1 MYHEVS
7 ETRST
12 KRWSRTGRTYTMQN
26 HRARVQ
32 WRIAERSQHVQAV
45 LTCET
50 KILVP
55 YGKITLVEPILESH
69 DIVSSEEIHQ
79 GEQRRSRS
87 NICGFTW
94 DTPDR
99 SNK

>member
-1 MYHEVS
+1 
-7 ETRST
+7 
-12 KRWSRTGRTYTMQN
+12 MQN

-55 YGKITLVEPILESH
+55 YGKIMLVEARIKEEALVLLLP
-69 DIVSSEEIHQ
+69 SSVV
-79 GEQRRSRS
+79 RAL
-87 NICGFTW
+87 
-94 DTPDR
+94 
-99 SNK
+99 